1 MDSRLALGIDTGG
14 TYTDA
19 VVIDYETREIRAK
32 AKARTTP
39 HDLSLGIAQSLDA
52 LQGVDLKTIKL
63 VSLSTTLATN
73 AIVEGKGCRVF
84 LFLVGYDP
92 ALMEKFG
99 FEKDLPTPDFCY
111 LRGRHD
117 LLGEEIETLDL
128 KEAERIILKKKGQVE
143 AFAISSYL
151 GVRNPEHELRLRALV
166 RKLTP
171 HPVVCGHELT
181 SELDSIQ
188 RAVTAV
194 LNARLIPLLH
204 ALILSMRKVLKRK
217 GIQASLVL
225 VKGDG
230 SLVSSRIAEE
240 RPVETILSGP
250 AASVAAAQ
258 YLSGLKEAVIVDM
271 GGTTTDVAILREG
284 KPYLNPRGATVGNR
298 STCVKGIDITT
309 AGIGGD
315 SRIFIGRTGDLR
327 VGPRRVVPIG
337 LLASQYPQVLGEL
350 KRVAAGP
357 LVDRFLAYGE
367 FFVIANPARKDY
379 LGTQEKK
386 ALHFLQEGPLSL
398 IQLSSR
404 LNLVYPSLLNL
415 SQLEERGIVQRCGL
429 TPSDLLHVEGKLSL
443 WDCEAS
449 HWASRILAKT
459 IRMKE
464 EDLARLVREE
474 ITQAISLQV
483 LNKALQ
489 PDGRGAPLPGCRV
502 CSDLLDLLFR
512 TSAGSGPSLQI
523 KLGRKLV
530 AIGAPVKSFLPPV
543 GQALGTQVLIPPH
556 AEVGNALGAV
566 IGIFSKTIEIWIKPT
581 SAESLREGYSVH
593 LPNEKAFFERLEQA
607 KAYAI
612 QKGKLLAEKEA
623 KRAGAERIRIE
634 VSERDNFGTVAEEI
648 GEGIYLDSL
657 IRISAF
663 GRPAIAK

>member
-1 MDSRLALGIDTGG
+1 
-14 TYTDA
+14 
-19 VVIDYETREIRAK
+19 
-32 AKARTTP
+32 
-39 HDLSLGIAQSLDA
+39 LGIAQSLDA

-117 LLGEEIETLDL
+117 LLGEEIEALDL

-194 LNARLIPLLH
+194 LNARLIPLLRT
-204 ALILSMRKVLKRK
+204 LILSMRKVLKRK

-398 IQLSSR
+398 LQLSSR

>member
-117 LLGEEIETLDL
+117 LLGEEIEALDL

-258 YLSGLKEAVIVDM
+258 YLSGLEEAVIVDM

-581 SAESLREGYSVH
+581 SVESLREGYSVH

>member
-117 LLGEEIETLDL
+117 LLGEEIEALDL

-258 YLSGLKEAVIVDM
+258 YLSGLEEAVIVDM

>member
-84 LFLVGYDP
+84 LFLVGYDS

-117 LLGEEIETLDL
+117 LLGEEIEALDL

-398 IQLSSR
+398 LQLSSR

-657 IRISAF
+657 IRISVF

>member
-117 LLGEEIETLDL
+117 LLGEEIEALDL

>member
-117 LLGEEIETLDL
+117 LLGEEIEALDL

-415 SQLEERGIVQRCGL
+415 TQLEERGIVQRCGL

-489 PDGRGAPLPGCRV
+489 PDGQGAPLPGCRV

-581 SAESLREGYSVH
+581 SVESLREGYSVH

-657 IRISAF
+657 IRISVF

>member
-117 LLGEEIETLDL
+117 LLGEEIEALDL

-258 YLSGLKEAVIVDM
+258 YLSGLEEAVIVDM

-398 IQLSSR
+398 LQLSSR

-489 PDGRGAPLPGCRV
+489 PDGQGAPLPGCRV

-581 SAESLREGYSVH
+581 SVESLREGYSVH

>member
-117 LLGEEIETLDL
+117 LLGEEIEALDL

-581 SAESLREGYSVH
+581 SVESLREGYSVH

-657 IRISAF
+657 IRISVF

>member
-39 HDLSLGIAQSLDA
+39 HDLSQGIAESLDA
-52 LQGVDLKTIKL
+52 LRAVDLRTVKL

-73 AIVEGKGCRVF
+73 AIVEKKGCRVF
-84 LFLVGYDP
+84 LFLIGYDSL
-92 ALMEKFG
+92 LMKKFG
-99 FEKDLPTPDFCY
+99 FEKGLPTCDFCY
-111 LRGRHD
+111 LAGRHD
-117 LLGEEIETLDL
+117 LLGEEIQPLDL
-128 KEAERIILKKKGQVE
+128 KGAKQIILEKRSQAE

-151 GVRNPEHELRLRALV
+151 GVRNPEHELRLRALIQE
-166 RKLTP
+166 LTP

-188 RAVTAV
+188 RATTAV

-217 GIQASLVL
+217 GIRASLML

-230 SLVSSRIAEE
+230 SLVSARVAEE

-258 YLSGLKEAVIVDM
+258 YLSGLEEAVIVDM

-284 KPYLNPRGATVGNR
+284 RPYLNPRGATVGNR

-315 SRIFIGRTGDLR
+315 SRIFMDRTGNLQ
-327 VGPRRVVPIG
+327 VGPRRVLPIG
-337 LLASQYPQVLGEL
+337 LLASQYPHVLPEL
-350 KRVAAGP
+350 KRIAAHP
-357 LVDRFLAYGE
+357 LSDRFLAYGE
-367 FFVIANPARKDY
+367 FFVIVNPAGRDH
-379 LGTQEKK
+379 LTAQEKA
-386 ALHFLQEGPLSL
+386 ALISLQGGPLSL
-398 IQLSSR
+398 LQLSSR
-404 LNLVYPSLLNL
+404 LSLVYPSLLNL

-449 HWASRILAKT
+449 RWALRILAKAA
-459 IRMKE
+459 RMKE
-464 EDLARLVREE
+464 ADLISSVCRE

-489 PDGRGAPLPGCRV
+489 SDGQGGSLPGCRA
-502 CSDLLDLLFR
+502 CSDLLHLLFR
-512 TSAGSGPSLQI
+512 TSSGAGPSLRLN
-523 KLGRKLV
+523 LGKKLV
-530 AIGAPVKSFLPPV
+530 AIGAPVESFLPPV
-543 GQALGTQVLIPPH
+543 AKALGTQVLIPPH

-566 IGIFSKTIEIWIKPT
+566 IGIFSKAIEIWIKPAST
-581 SAESLREGYSVH
+581 ENLREGYSIH

-612 QKGKLLAEKEA
+612 QKGKILARQEA
-623 KRAGAERIRIE
+623 KKAGAEKVRLE
-634 VSERDNFGTVAEEI
+634 VSERDNFGTVAEEM
-648 GEGIYLDSL
+648 GEGVYLDSL

-663 GRPAIAK
+663 GRPAIAR

>member
-117 LLGEEIETLDL
+117 LLGEEIEALDL

-258 YLSGLKEAVIVDM
+258 YLSGLEEAVIVDM

-489 PDGRGAPLPGCRV
+489 PDGQGAPLPGCRV

-581 SAESLREGYSVH
+581 SVESLREGYSVH

>member
-52 LQGVDLKTIKL
+52 LTGVDLKTIKL

-84 LFLVGYDP
+84 LFLIGYDP
-92 ALMEKFG
+92 ALLEKFG
-99 FEKDLPTPDFCY
+99 FEKDLPTADFCY

-117 LLGEEIETLDL
+117 LLGEEIEALGL
-128 KEAERIILKKKGQVE
+128 KEAERIIREKKNQVE

-151 GVRNPEHELRLRALV
+151 GVRNPEHELRLRALIQE
-166 RKLTP
+166 LTS

-188 RAVTAV
+188 RAITAV

-204 ALILSMRKVLKRK
+204 ALMLSMKKVLKRK
-217 GIQASLVL
+217 GIQASLML

-258 YLSGLKEAVIVDM
+258 YLSGLQEAVIVDM

-337 LLASQYPQVLGEL
+337 LLASQHPQVLPEL

-367 FFVIANPARKDY
+367 FFVIANPAKKDH
-379 LGTQEKK
+379 LGAQEKA
-386 ALHFLQEGPLSL
+386 ALRALQEGPLSL
-398 IQLSSR
+398 LQLSSR
-404 LNLVYPSLLNL
+404 LHLVYPSLLNL

-449 HWASRILAKT
+449 HWAFRILAKAA
-459 IRMKE
+459 RMKE

-489 PDGRGAPLPGCRV
+489 PDGPGVSLPGCRV
-502 CSDLLDLLFR
+502 CSDLLNLLFR
-512 TSAGSGPSLQI
+512 TSGGSGPSLQI
-523 KLGRKLV
+523 KLGKKLV

-543 GQALGTQVLIPPH
+543 AHALGTQVLIPPH

-566 IGIFSKTIEIWIKPT
+566 IGIFNKMIEIWIKPT
-581 SAESLREGYSVH
+581 SVESLREGYSVH

-607 KAYAI
+607 KAYAV

-623 KRAGAERIRIE
+623 KKAGAEKIRIE
-634 VSERDNFGTVAEEI
+634 VSERDNFGTVAEEM

>member
-1 MDSRLALGIDTGG
+1 MDFQLALGIDTGG

-19 VVIDYETREIRAK
+19 VVIDYETKEIRAK

-39 HDLSLGIAQSLDA
+39 HDLSFGIAQSLDA
-52 LQGVDLKTIKL
+52 LKGVDLKTIKL

-84 LFLVGYDP
+84 LFLIGYDP
-92 ALMEKFG
+92 VLLEKFG

-111 LRGRHD
+111 LRGKHD
-117 LLGEEIETLDL
+117 LLGEETEALDL
-128 KEAERIILKKKGQVE
+128 KEAERIIREKKNQVE

-151 GVRNPEHELRLRALV
+151 GVRNPEHELRLRALIQE
-166 RKLTP
+166 LTP

-188 RAVTAV
+188 RAITAV

-204 ALILSMRKVLKRK
+204 GLILSMRKVLKRK
-217 GIQASLVL
+217 GIQASLML

-258 YLSGLKEAVIVDM
+258 YLSGLQEAVIVDM

-315 SRIFIGRTGDLR
+315 SRIFIDRTGDLR

-337 LLASQYPQVLGEL
+337 LLTSQYPQVLPEL
-350 KRVAAGP
+350 KRIAAGP
-357 LVDRFLAYGE
+357 LIDRFLPYGE
-367 FFVIANPARKDY
+367 FFVITNPTKQDH
-379 LGTQEKK
+379 LGTQEKE
-386 ALHFLQEGPLSL
+386 ALRALQGGPLSL
-398 IQLSSR
+398 LQLSSR
-404 LNLVYPSLLNL
+404 LHLVYPTLLNL

-443 WDCEAS
+443 WDGEAS
-449 HWASRILAKT
+449 DWAFRILAKV

-464 EDLARLVREE
+464 EDLARLVRNE
-474 ITQAISLQV
+474 ITRAISLQV

-489 PDGRGAPLPGCRV
+489 PDGPGASLPGCRV
-502 CSDLLDLLFR
+502 CSDLLNLLFR

-523 KLGRKLV
+523 KLGKKLV
-530 AIGAPVKSFLPPV
+530 AIGAPVESFLPPV
-543 GQALGTQVLIPPH
+543 AQALGTQVLIPPH

-566 IGIFSKTIEIWIKPT
+566 IGIFNKTIEIWIKPT
-581 SAESLREGYSVH
+581 SMESLREGYSVH

-607 KAYAI
+607 KAYAV
-612 QKGKLLAEKEA
+612 QKGKALAEKEA
-623 KRAGAERIRIE
+623 KKAGAEKIRIE
-634 VSERDNFGTVAEEI
+634 VSDRDNFGTVAEEM